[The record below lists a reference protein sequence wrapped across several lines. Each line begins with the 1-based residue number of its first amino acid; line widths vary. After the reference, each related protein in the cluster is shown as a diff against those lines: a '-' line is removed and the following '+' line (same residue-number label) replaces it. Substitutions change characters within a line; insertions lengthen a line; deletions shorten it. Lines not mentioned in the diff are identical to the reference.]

1 MSCGDEVVV
10 FCPEG
15 CPDEYMG
22 ARLIG
27 VPAMPLPLYPEL
39 KLALPRPAVS
49 EAIDTFEPDLIH
61 VVNPAVLGLG
71 GIWLAKTKNIPLI
84 ASYHTHLPKYLEHY
98 GMGMLEPLLW
108 ELLKA
113 AHNQALLNL
122 CTSTAMVQELSDKG
136 IQHTALW
143 QRGVDTELLRPA
155 LRSNAMR
162 HRLLGG
168 HDDRGALLLYVG
180 RLSAEKQIERIRPV
194 LEALPDTRLA
204 LVGDGPHRQ
213 QLEKH
218 FAGTATTFVGYLAG
232 EDLASAYACG
242 DAFLFPSS
250 TETLGLV
257 LLEAMAAGCPVV
269 GANRGGIPDIIT
281 DGVNGC
287 LYEPD
292 GEDGGAASLIEA
304 TQRLLGLRLPNN
316 PQRWWLCPQSA
327 FPVVADGVHRPQEQ
341 GVYQV
346 ELPAPDECVRFASL
360 LIVDRRRAA
369 GRHDRH
375 GLPAN
380 GAASHCFL
388 GPDGGAPYRLRV
400 ARALCVG
407 CLYR

>member
-1 MSCGDEVVV
+1 MKIAFFTETFLPKVDGIVTRLTKTVEHLVAAGNEVVI

-15 CPDEYMG
+15 APETYKG
-22 ARLIG
+22 ARVVG

-49 EAIDTFEPDLIH
+49 EALDRFDPDLVH

-71 GIWLAKTKNIPLI
+71 GIWLARTRNLPLV

-113 AHNQALLNL
+113 AHNQAVLNL
-122 CTSTAMVQELSDKG
+122 CTSTAMVQELSAKG
-136 IQHTALW
+136 IQNTALW
-143 QRGVDTELLRPA
+143 QRGVDTELFRPE
-155 LRSNAMR
+155 LRSGAMR
-162 HRLLGG
+162 QRLHGDHGDTG
-168 HDDRGALLLYVG
+168 HLLLYIG

-194 LEALPDTRLA
+194 LEAMPQTRLA

-213 QLEKH
+213 QLERH
-218 FAGTATTFVGYLAG
+218 FEGTATCFVGYLAG
-232 EDLASAYACG
+232 EELASAYASG

-281 DGVNGC
+281 DSVNGC

-292 GEDGGAASLIEA
+292 GADSGAASLIEA
-304 TQRLLGLRLPNN
+304 TRRLLGNDLERQALR
-316 PQRWWLCPQSA
+316 QSA
-327 FPVVADGVHRPQEQ
+327 RDEAERWGWAGATEQ
-341 GVYQV
+341 LSNYYREVLSKK
-346 ELPAPDECVRFASL
+346 ELS
-360 LIVDRRRAA
+360 AA
-369 GRHDRH
+369 
-375 GLPAN
+375 
-380 GAASHCFL
+380 
-388 GPDGGAPYRLRV
+388 
-400 ARALCVG
+400 
-407 CLYR
+407 

>member
-1 MSCGDEVVV
+1 MKIAFFTETFLPKVDGIVTRLTKTVKHLVDAGDEVVV

-143 QRGVDTELLRPA
+143 QRGVDTELFRPA

-281 DGVNGC
+281 DGINGC

-292 GEDGGAASLIEA
+292 GEDGGAASLIQA
-304 TQRLLGLRLPNN
+304 TQRLLGNDLERQSLRSAARSEAE
-316 PQRWWLCPQSA
+316 RWGWA
-327 FPVVADGVHRPQEQ
+327 GATEQ
-341 GVYQV
+341 LRGYYRDVLSQGT
-346 ELPAPDECVRFASL
+346 LD
-360 LIVDRRRAA
+360 AA
-369 GRHDRH
+369 
-375 GLPAN
+375 A
-380 GAASHCFL
+380 
-388 GPDGGAPYRLRV
+388 
-400 ARALCVG
+400 
-407 CLYR
+407 

>member
-1 MSCGDEVVV
+1 MKIAFFTETFLPKVDGIVTRLTKTVEHLVAAGDEVLI

-15 CPDEYMG
+15 APSQYCG
-22 ARLIG
+22 ARVVG

-49 EAIDTFEPDLIH
+49 EALEGFAPDLVH

-71 GIWLAKTKNIPLI
+71 GIWLAKTRGLPLV

-113 AHNQALLNL
+113 AHNQAQLNL
-122 CTSTAMVQELSDKG
+122 CTSTAMVEELAAKG

-143 QRGVDTELLRPA
+143 QRGVDTDLFRPEL
-155 LRSNAMR
+155 SSEVMR
-162 HRLLGG
+162 QRL
-168 HDDRGALLLYVG
+168 HGAHSDSGNLLLYIG

-194 LEALPDTRLA
+194 LEAIPQARLA

-213 QLEKH
+213 QLEKA
-218 FAGTATTFVGYLAG
+218 FEGTATTFVGYLSG
-232 EDLASAYACG
+232 LDLAAAYASG

-269 GANRGGIPDIIT
+269 GANRGGIPDIVS

-287 LYEPD
+287 LYDPD
-292 GEDGGAASLIEA
+292 RPDSFVTAVD
-304 TQRLLGLRLPNN
+304 RLLGDATTRRSLRLAARSEAE
-316 PQRWWLCPQSA
+316 RWGWAGATDQL
-327 FPVVADGVHRPQEQ
+327 RR
-341 GVYQV
+341 YYRQV
-346 ELPAPDECVRFASL
+346 LGLRDLQPAS
-360 LIVDRRRAA
+360 
-369 GRHDRH
+369 
-375 GLPAN
+375 
-380 GAASHCFL
+380 
-388 GPDGGAPYRLRV
+388 
-400 ARALCVG
+400 
-407 CLYR
+407 

>member
-1 MSCGDEVVV
+1 MKIAFFTETFLPKVDGIVTRLTRTVEQLVIAGDEVLV

-15 CPDEYMG
+15 APSSFAG
-22 ARLIG
+22 ARIVG

-49 EAIDTFEPDLIH
+49 DALDQFQPDLVH

-71 GIWLAKTKNIPLI
+71 GIWLAKTRELPLV

-113 AHNQALLNL
+113 AHNQAQLNL
-122 CTSTAMVQELSDKG
+122 CTSTAMVEELRSHG

-143 QRGVDTELLRPA
+143 QRGVDTKLFCPERARPEI
-155 LRSNAMR
+155 RK
-162 HRLLGG
+162 RLLGP
-168 HDDRGALLLYVG
+168 HSDSDALLLYVG

-194 LEALPDTRLA
+194 LDAVPNARLA

-213 QLEKH
+213 QLEKV
-218 FAGTATTFVGYLAG
+218 FAGTATTFVGYLGGEELAG
-232 EDLASAYACG
+232 AYASA

-257 LLEAMAAGCPVV
+257 LLEAMAAGSPVV
-269 GANRGGIPDIIT
+269 AARRGGIPDIVT

-292 GEDGGAASLIEA
+292 GADDGAASLIAAAKRVLGNNAERQLLRQKARAEA
-304 TQRLLGLRLPNN
+304 ERWDWAGATKQLRNYYC
-316 PQRWWLCPQSA
+316 R
-327 FPVVADGVHRPQEQ
+327 VA
-341 GVYQV
+341 
-346 ELPAPDECVRFASL
+346 
-360 LIVDRRRAA
+360 
-369 GRHDRH
+369 
-375 GLPAN
+375 GLPAELVK
-380 GAASHCFL
+380 AA
-388 GPDGGAPYRLRV
+388 
-400 ARALCVG
+400 
-407 CLYR
+407 